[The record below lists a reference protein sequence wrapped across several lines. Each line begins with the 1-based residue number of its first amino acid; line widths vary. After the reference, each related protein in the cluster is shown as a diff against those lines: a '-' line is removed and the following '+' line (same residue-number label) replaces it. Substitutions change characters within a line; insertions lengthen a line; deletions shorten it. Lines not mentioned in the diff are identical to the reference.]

1 MKLSEG
7 LRIAFKEMTSKKIR
21 FLLTTLG
28 VIIGVASVISLV
40 SIGEGVKSY
49 ISGQIEALGSNLV
62 IVTPSQTGITG
73 GSIGGTV
80 SSLTYPDAQAVAQ
93 QAKSV
98 RHVVPVIESGSTI
111 IDGKSTTSLINGTV
125 PEYPEIRNFKV
136 AQGRFFQSKEL
147 KDADQVVVLG
157 SKVARRLFNEERP
170 INQKV
175 TINNQQF
182 TIIGVM
188 LYKGRTLTIDN
199 DDRVFIPITTA
210 EKMLKTNR
218 LSMIFLQARNSDAV
232 DSVVHQTK
240 EILQQRKVKSFAI
253 NEQKDL
259 LNAFDGI
266 MRTLTGML
274 GGIASIS
281 LLVGGIG
288 IMNIMLVSVTERTRE
303 IGVRKAVGAKRR
315 DILLQ
320 FLLESIMVSSIGG
333 MLGILMGVVSAR
345 FLPNVIPD
353 LPITVVTPWSII
365 ISFSFSLLVGLFFG
379 IYPARKAA
387 GLDPIVALRY
397 E

>member
-7 LRIAFKEMTSKKIR
+7 LRMAFKQMTAKKIR

-49 ISGQIEALGSNLV
+49 ISDQIEALGSNLI
-62 IVTPSQTGITG
+62 IVTPSQTGVTG
-73 GSIGGTV
+73 GAIGGTV
-80 SSLTYPDAQAVAQ
+80 STLTYPDAKAIDQ
-93 QAKSV
+93 QAKAV
-98 RHVVPVIESGSTI
+98 RHVAPVIESGSTI
-111 IDGKSTTSLINGTV
+111 IDGKTTNTLINGTV
-125 PEYPEIRNFKV
+125 PEYPNIRNFTV
-136 AQGRFFQSKEL
+136 AQGRFFNAPEL
-147 KDADQVVVLG
+147 KNANNVVVLG
-157 SKVARRLFNEERP
+157 SKVARRLFDMERP
-170 INQKV
+170 INRKV
-175 TINNQQF
+175 TINNKEF
-182 TIIGVM
+182 KVIGVM

-210 EKMLKTNR
+210 EKMLNTNR
-218 LSMIFLQARNSDAV
+218 LSMIFVQAANSDAV
-232 DSVVHQTK
+232 NSAVSQTK
-240 EILQQRKVKSFAI
+240 RILKQRKVKSFAI

-259 LNAFDGI
+259 LNAFEGI

-274 GGIASIS
+274 GGIAGIS

-303 IGVRKAVGAKRR
+303 IGIRKAVGAKRR

-333 MLGILMGVVSAR
+333 LLGILMGLFGAR
-345 FLPNVIPD
+345 FLPQVIPD
-353 LPITVVTPWSII
+353 LPTAVTPWSII
-365 ISFSFSLLVGLFFG
+365 IAFSFSLLVGLFFG